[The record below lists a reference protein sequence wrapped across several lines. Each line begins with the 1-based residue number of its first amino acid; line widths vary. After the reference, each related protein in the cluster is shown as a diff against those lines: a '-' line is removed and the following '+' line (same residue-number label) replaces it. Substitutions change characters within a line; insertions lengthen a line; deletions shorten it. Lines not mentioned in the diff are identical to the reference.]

1 MKATRRPRQLWKE
14 PGEGGR
20 MRTARESSEG
30 EGKNRRGRAGGREHA
45 VRPDV
50 HTSPR
55 DRLELVSE
63 KIDPAADLIHKTDRI
78 TQKGHILIKHIDR

>member
-30 EGKNRRGRAGGREHA
+30 EGKTGGGVQGEGSTLCGLMSTPAHA
-45 VRPDV
+45 
-50 HTSPR
+50 
-55 DRLELVSE
+55 
-63 KIDPAADLIHKTDRI
+63 TD
-78 TQKGHILIKHIDR
+78 